1 MISPDTPPGTE
12 IVCLDASPGPYGC
25 GGLTTGEFYTVERV
39 ERTLDNRNIVL
50 VAELPLTQ
58 AYEPPWGIVIIGFE
72 LRRFRYLD
80 IPDAL
85 SELLGETNATSEC
98 I

>member
-1 MISPDTPPGTE
+1 MISSDTSPGTE
-12 IVCLDASPGPYGC
+12 IICLDASPGPYDC
-25 GGLTTGEFYTVERV
+25 VGLSMGEVYTVERI

-50 VAELPLTQ
+50 VAELPLMQ

-85 SELLGETNATSEC
+85 SELLRETNATAEC